1 MALKIIMPKL
11 GMAMSEGVLAKW
23 SKPDG
28 ATVQKDEEV
37 AVVMSKKIT
46 YKVTAAE
53 PGILRHVVQ
62 EKETTPVGA
71 ILGFV
76 LAPGEPMPAV
86 EALTPAAEAVA
97 DVAAAAPVAA
107 APAAAPAPPRPKGG
121 FVPASPAARRIAKE
135 QGIALADVPGTGA
148 DGMVTE
154 GDVQRFLDER
164 ARVPTAPAG
173 DVLTTPAARQL
184 AQERSLNLAD
194 IPGSGLGGRVMEQDV
209 ASYGQPQPRPAV
221 ATAPPP
227 GAAQIVPFIGM
238 RQAIAENMVQSLQTM
253 AQVTITT
260 EIDATELVKMRSQLK
275 QDFDLT
281 FTDLL
286 VRAVAKALKAHPLLN
301 ATLIGDEIHMLPSI
315 HIGVAVALPDGLIV
329 PVLRDADKRS
339 VQEIAQEAKRLAEG
353 ARTGALSVDEVTG
366 GTFTITNLGSYGID
380 AFTPIINM
388 PEVAILGVGRIVE
401 KPAIHDDQIVKR
413 SLMMLSLTIDHRIVD
428 GAPGADFLR
437 TLKGLLEAPYR
448 LLT

>member
-1 MALKIIMPKL
+1 MAVRIIMPKL

-23 SKPDG
+23 SRPDG
-28 ATVQKDEEV
+28 ETVQKDDEV

-53 PGILRHVVQ
+53 GGILRHVVQ
-62 EKETTPVGA
+62 EKATTPVGA
-71 ILGFV
+71 VLGFV
-76 LAPGEPMPAV
+76 LAPGEAMPAV
-86 EALTPAAEAVA
+86 EDMPPAGEAAVEA
-97 DVAAAAPVAA
+97 AAAAPVVGAVA
-107 APAAAPAPPRPKGG
+107 PPPAAPRPKGG
-121 FVPASPAARRIAKE
+121 FVPASPAARRVAKE
-135 QGIALADVPGTGA
+135 QGIDLGDVPGSGA

-154 GDVQRFLDER
+154 ADVRRFLDER
-164 ARVPTAPAG
+164 AKAAAAPVA

-184 AQERSLNLAD
+184 AQERGLNLAD
-194 IPGSGLGGRVMEQDV
+194 IPGTGLGGRVMEQDV
-209 ASYGQPQPRPAV
+209 AGYGQPRPA
-221 ATAPPP
+221 ATPAPPQP
-227 GAAQIVPFIGM
+227 AAAARIVPFMGM

-301 ATLIGDEIHMLPSI
+301 ATLIGDEIHMLPAI

-329 PVLRDADKRS
+329 PVMRDADKRS

-353 ARTGALSVDEVTG
+353 ARSGDLSVDEVTG

-380 AFTPIINM
+380 AFTPIINS

-401 KPAIHDDQIVKR
+401 KPAIVGDQIVKR
-413 SLMMLSLTIDHRIVD
+413 SLMTLSLTIDHRIVD
-428 GAPGADFLR
+428 GAPGAEFLR
-437 TLKGLLEAPYR
+437 TLRGLLEAPYR